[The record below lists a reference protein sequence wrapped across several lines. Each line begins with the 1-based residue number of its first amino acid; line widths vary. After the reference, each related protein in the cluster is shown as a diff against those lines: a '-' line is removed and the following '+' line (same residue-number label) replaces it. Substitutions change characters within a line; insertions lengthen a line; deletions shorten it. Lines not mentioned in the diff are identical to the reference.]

1 MADTVQFRLID
12 AFAERAYTGNPAGVI
27 LDADGLDE
35 QQMQAIARE
44 INASETAFISGAND
58 LHGLPRL
65 RWFTPTREVEFCG
78 HATLA
83 AAHAWSELVGFR
95 ALLSRHGWHGQTQPL
110 VTMSAR
116 GPRPRVQFE
125 TKAGILA
132 LTPETISADE
142 DRLIWWLAMPDPLL
156 RPDHTNPMRMTRCL
170 GLAMDDLEPA
180 APIMRTRDNDVILL
194 IRSWRTLN
202 EMEPNFQELSAL
214 SDRHKIRGFCV
225 ATRDTLDGFVHVV
238 SRFFAPAVGVPED
251 PVTGSVHGPLAV
263 LLTAHE
269 LIPVARSRTAL
280 NCLQGQP
287 GGRTGLVRAL
297 VESTTDG
304 YRVSIGGI
312 NHTTIRGE
320 LRVPPAAT
328 PGQPS

>member
-1 MADTVQFRLID
+1 MAETVQFRLVD
-12 AFAERAYTGNPAGVI
+12 AFAEHAYTGNPAGVV

-35 QQMQAIARE
+35 TQMQAIARE
-44 INASETAFISGAND
+44 VNASETAFISGAND
-58 LHGLPRL
+58 LHRPPRL
-65 RWFTPTREVEFCG
+65 RWFTPTSEVEFCG

-95 ALLSRHGWHGQTQPL
+95 ALLSKPD
-110 VTMSAR
+110 AKIE
-116 GPRPRVQFE
+116 FE
-125 TKAGILA
+125 TKAGMLR
-132 LTPETISADE
+132 LTPEIVSADE
-142 DRLIWWLAMPDPLL
+142 DRLIWWLAMPYPSL
-156 RPDHTNPMRMTRCL
+156 RPDNTNPMKMTRLL
-170 GLAMDDLEPA
+170 GLTMDDLEPA

-202 EMEPNFQELSAL
+202 EMRPNFQELAAL
-214 SDRHKIRGFCV
+214 SERHKIRGFCV
-225 ATRDTLDGFVHVV
+225 ATRDTLDDFVHVV

-263 LLTAHE
+263 LLTVNE
-269 LIPVARSRTAL
+269 LVPMARKRAAL

-297 VESTTDG
+297 VESTTAG
-304 YRVSIGGI
+304 YRVSIGGM
-312 NHTTIRGE
+312 NHTTVRGE

-328 PGQPS
+328 SEQAS